1 MRGKFGFKMHG
12 DTMMVYVR
20 VFFFLLT
27 DQRPD
32 KERGSIEIEE

>member
-12 DTMMVYVR
+12 DTMMVCVR
-20 VFFFLLT
+20 FFFLLT